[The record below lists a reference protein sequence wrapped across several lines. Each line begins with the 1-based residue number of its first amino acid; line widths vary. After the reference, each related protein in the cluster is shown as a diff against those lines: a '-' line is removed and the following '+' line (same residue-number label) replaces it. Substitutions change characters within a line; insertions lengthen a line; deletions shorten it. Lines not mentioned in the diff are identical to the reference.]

1 MGKLILLFPLL
12 ISFSSCQE
20 LFIGLSNQNFYTYG
34 KSLLIFQQQSIMRHT
49 SMALVLLMPMINI
62 LKELISTIILELL
75 KKGEERDMDNLL
87 INSKVIYIEEPSI
100 RFNMVLVLST
110 RHCKAIILYILD
122 NFLWE
127 NIKKM
132 DFCIILRIR
141 KFYSKLE

>member
-1 MGKLILLFPLL
+1 
-12 ISFSSCQE
+12 
-20 LFIGLSNQNFYTYG
+20 
-34 KSLLIFQQQSIMRHT
+34 
-49 SMALVLLMPMINI
+49 MALVLLMPMINI

-127 NIKKM
+127 NIKEM